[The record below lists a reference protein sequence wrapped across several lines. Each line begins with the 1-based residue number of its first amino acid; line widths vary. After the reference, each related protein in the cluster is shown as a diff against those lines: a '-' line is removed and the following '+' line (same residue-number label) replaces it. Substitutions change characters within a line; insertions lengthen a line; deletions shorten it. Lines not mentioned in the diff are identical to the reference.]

1 MGNLPKFYQVGTCHY
16 NLDQIV
22 KIESSIDLSSVLVN
36 FSDGSEVEFPFDS
49 EDEYNQFIHLIRS
62 DKFFFRFKFL
72 ICRAYYGTKGPR

>member
-22 KIESSIDLSSVLVN
+22 KIEPSIDLSSVLVN
-36 FSDGSEVEFPFDS
+36 FSDGSKVEFPFDS

-62 DKFFFRFKFL
+62 INFSSDLNF
-72 ICRAYYGTKGPR
+72 

>member
-22 KIESSIDLSSVLVN
+22 KIESGVDLSSVLVN

-49 EDEYNQFIHLIRS
+49 EE
-62 DKFFFRFKFL
+62 
-72 ICRAYYGTKGPR
+72 